1 MTDERSYPAGVPC
14 WVDTEQPDVDAARH
28 FYASLFGW
36 SFTDA
41 VPPDAP
47 GTYLIASLE
56 GKDVAAVGPAHGD
69 APVEWNTYIAV
80 EDADLAAAT
89 VRAAG
94 GSVTLEPV
102 DAGPGGRL
110 AACVDPRG
118 ARFRLWQPRRR
129 LGAQLTNAPGS
140 WNFGDLHTTDAAD
153 AKGFYAPLF
162 GWGLDDIGFATM
174 IRRPGYGDHLAAT
187 VDPGI
192 FERQGGISAPPGFA
206 DAIGWL
212 VPLASGRDHWHV
224 TFTVASRDEAAATAE
239 KLGAVVISSQDTDWT
254 KTALIRDPQGAEL
267 TLSQFTPPTSGPNP
281 G

>member
-1 MTDERSYPAGVPC
+1 MTDERSYPAGVTC
-14 WVDTEQPDVDAARH
+14 WVDTEQPDVAAARH
-28 FYASLFGW
+28 FYGNLFGW
-36 SFTDA
+36 TFTDA
-41 VPPDAP
+41 VPVDVP

-56 GKDVAAVGPAHGD
+56 GADVAAIGPLQGD

-80 EDADLAAAT
+80 DDADTAAAT

-102 DAGPGGRL
+102 DAGQGGRL

-118 ARFRLWQPRRR
+118 ASFRLWQARRR

-140 WNFGDLHTTDAAD
+140 WNFSDLHTTDASD
-153 AKGFYAPLF
+153 AAGFYAPLF
-162 GWGLDDIGFATM
+162 GWEIDDVGFATM

-187 VDPGI
+187 VDQGI

-212 VPLASGRDHWHV
+212 VPIASGREHWHV
-224 TFTVASRDEAAATAE
+224 TFTVASRDDSAATAE
-239 KLGAVVISSQDTDWT
+239 KLGAVVISSDDTDWT
-254 KTALIRDPQGAEL
+254 RTALIRDPQGAEL
-267 TLSQFTPPTSGPNP
+267 TLSQFTPPGS
-281 G
+281 

>member
-1 MTDERSYPAGVPC
+1 MSNKRTYPEGVPC

-28 FYASLFGW
+28 FYATLFGW
-36 SFTDA
+36 TFIDA
-41 VPPDAP
+41 VPADAP
-47 GTYLIASLE
+47 GTYLIASLD
-56 GKDVAAVGPAHGD
+56 GAVVAAIGPPQGE

-80 EDADLAAAT
+80 DDADAAASA

-94 GSVTLEPV
+94 GSVTHEPV

-140 WNFGDLHTTDAAD
+140 WNFSDLHTGDAA
-153 AKGFYAPLF
+153 AATGFYAPLF
-162 GWGLDDIGFATM
+162 GWEFDDIGFATM

-192 FERQGGISAPPGFA
+192 HERQEGISAPPGFA
-206 DAIGWL
+206 DAICWL
-212 VPLASGRDHWHV
+212 APLENGDDHWHV
-224 TFTVASRDEAAATAE
+224 TFTVASRDESAVTAE
-239 KLGAVVISSQDTDWT
+239 RLGAVVISSDDTEWT

-267 TLSQFTPPTSGPNP
+267 TLSQFTPPG

>member
-1 MTDERSYPAGVPC
+1 MTDERSYPAGVTC
-14 WVDTEQPDVDAARH
+14 WVDTEQPDVDEARH
-28 FYASLFGW
+28 FYANLFGW
-36 SFTDA
+36 TFTDA
-41 VPPDAP
+41 VPAGVP

-56 GKDVAAVGPAHGD
+56 GADVAAIGPLQGD

-80 EDADLAAAT
+80 ADADIAAAT

-140 WNFGDLHTTDAAD
+140 WNFSDLHTTDAGD
-153 AKGFYAPLF
+153 SVGFYAPLF
-162 GWGLDDIGFATM
+162 GWEFDDIGFATM

-212 VPLASGRDHWHV
+212 LPVAIGRDHWHV
-224 TFTVASRDEAAATAE
+224 TFTVASRDESAATAE
-239 KLGAVVISSQDTDWT
+239 SLGATVISSDDTEWT

-267 TLSQFTPPTSGPNP
+267 TLSQFTPPDS
-281 G
+281 